1 MLDSYPQITQAITS
15 TPWMIEGSSLQTILE
30 IVNMRLEGKAF
41 SDEEI
46 RIRLDAA
53 NKNKSERD
61 KMRVQIGGGVGV
73 VSLYG
78 PMFPKA
84 NLMTALSGAT
94 SLDAFRSDLQMLS
107 DDSSVKQ
114 IVIDF
119 NTPGGSAD
127 MVSETGDYIKQIAL
141 DKPVYGIANTAA
153 LSGGLW
159 LLSQCTKCY
168 ATPSGQVGSLGVY
181 NTHIDRSEQ
190 NRMLGLKVTYIS
202 AGKFKTAGNPDEPL
216 SEEAKQYRQ
225 EHVDILY
232 EDFKAA
238 VGNGRNKTVD
248 YVEENFGQGKILTPK
263 TAKQVGMIDEIM
275 SMDSLLGNLV
285 TMNSESHSYSSLA
298 ASVTSMAIE
307 TGGMSFSNAGDVATA
322 FGFKLE
328 EKEWGH
334 SEPGTGPTPRTS
346 EDGSDDKA
354 IKQGW
359 RRPPAQ
365 GIDVPQEDEQMAQT
379 MEEFLAN
386 FAQSIGLDAN
396 ADADTVL
403 AEAKKMSGEVSQL
416 RQLDKDIASK
426 KSFEQEYP
434 DIAKRLEDS
443 EARGRKADAKEF
455 RDRYSRFL
463 VDGEDDTKIKTNKG
477 FPAVVLDKV
486 EAGYVSLVE
495 GDFTVE
501 MLSGMLDSI
510 AKAGTVEY
518 GELGTVIAGEDG
530 MGDLNTETDP
540 RAKFAAR
547 VNQYMES
554 DNLDRHAALRMAA
567 EKHPDEYA
575 AYRAATPTVK

>member
-15 TPWMIEGSSLQTILE
+15 TPWMIEGSSLRTILD
-30 IVNMRLEGKAF
+30 IVNMRMEGKAF

-46 RIRLDAA
+46 RIRVDAA
-53 NKNKSERD
+53 EKDKDKRA

-94 SLDAFRSDLQMLS
+94 SLEAFRSDLQMLAA
-107 DDSSVKQ
+107 DDSVKQ

-127 MVSETGDYIKQIAL
+127 MVAETGDYIKQIAL
-141 DKPVYGIANTAA
+141 NKPVYGIANTAA

-168 ATPSGQVGSLGVY
+168 STPSGQVGSLGVY

-190 NRMLGLKVTYIS
+190 NRMLGIKVTHIS
-202 AGKFKTAGNPDEPL
+202 AGKFKTAGNTDEPL
-216 SEEAKQYRQ
+216 TEEAKQYRQ
-225 EHVDILY
+225 EHVDVLY
-232 EDFKAA
+232 EDFKTVVAD
-238 VGNGRNKTVD
+238 GRNKTVD

-263 TAKQVGMIDEIM
+263 IAKEVGMIDEIL

-285 TMNSESHSYSSLA
+285 AMNSDSRSYSGLA
-298 ASVTSMAIE
+298 ASVANMAIE
-307 TGGMSFSNAGDVATA
+307 TGGMAFSNAGNVATA
-322 FGFKLE
+322 FGFSIE

-379 MEEFLAN
+379 MEEFLAS
-386 FAQSIGLDAN
+386 FAQSIGLDTN

-403 AEAKKMSGEVSQL
+403 AEAKKMSGEVTQL
-416 RQLDKDIASK
+416 RQLDKHIADK

-434 DIAKRLEDS
+434 DIAKRLETS

-455 RDRYSRFL
+455 RDRYSRFT
-463 VDGEDDTKIKTNKG
+463 VDGEDGTQIRTNKG
-477 FPAVVLDKV
+477 FPSVVLDKV
-486 EAGYVSLVE
+486 EAGYISLVE
-495 GDFTVE
+495 GDFNID

-518 GELGTVIAGEDG
+518 GELGTSVPGEDG
-530 MGDLNTETDP
+530 LGGSITETDP
-540 RAKFAAR
+540 KARFAAR

-575 AYRAATPTVK
+575 AYRAATPVIK